1 MTELEKK
8 IQEAA
13 NAYYGDGSSPY
24 SDEEFD
30 AMMEELRHQ
39 NPSSP
44 LLNDGVQ
51 EELKGVGKKYKLAK
65 TMGTLAKCMD
75 EESFSQMWD
84 LYCGDG
90 KGVVVEYKIDGAGVL
105 LEYRDGKLYQALSRG
120 DTEYGEDITKNV
132 SLIPEVVKEIDGF
145 NGYIRGEFF
154 MQRSVFNVY
163 FSQTMKNPRN
173 AAAGIIKRKDGKDC
187 EKLSFIAYD
196 LWGNKFDNEETEKLY
211 FLKEAGFNIPDYYT
225 GLDKGYVIK
234 LRNEL
239 ITDGEIPYDG
249 LVIKQRIVNQEDLMR
264 KTPQRN
270 FAFKPSPS
278 IRITKVKDI
287 IWQLSGELFSPVAI
301 VEPVE
306 LCGTVVE
313 RASLSNINIMNQLG
327 IYIGADVAIKKS
339 GEIIPNIIEVVS
351 EKKQNE
357 FPIPDKCPVCGGEV
371 RINDS
376 GFPYCANE
384 DCPRK
389 MSHRFQKLFDILGV
403 RGAGDAFLLNMEER
417 GIDVEKFLGLIESDN
432 TKTLNELA
440 GGINGEKIY
449 KQMKDALNKE
459 VSSAAYLATFDFK
472 GLDEKRIKMI
482 NLPLEKMRE
491 LSYNELVA
499 VDGFGDIMAN
509 LFIEFMKKR
518 GDEIDRLTRF
528 FNIKD
533 SLPKGDSLSGKS
545 FCFTG
550 AACRPRAELEKIVV
564 ENGGIVKSGVA
575 KNLSYLVT
583 DDTESGSSKNKK
595 AKELG
600 IPVITSQEFLDM
612 ANG

>member
-1 MTELEKK
+1 MTELEIK

-13 NAYYGDGSSPY
+13 NAYYKDGTSPY

-39 NPSSP
+39 NPFSP
-44 LLNDGVQ
+44 LLADGVQ
-51 EELKGVGKKYKLAK
+51 EELKGVGKKYKLTK

-75 EESFSQMWD
+75 EESFSQMWA
-84 LYCGDG
+84 LHCGDG
-90 KGVVVEYKIDGAGVL
+90 KNVVVEYKIDGAGVL

-120 DTEYGEDITKNV
+120 DTEYGEDITKNIL
-132 SLIPEVVKEIDGF
+132 LIPDVIREIPCF
-145 NGYIRGEFF
+145 NGFVRGEFF
-154 MQRSVFNVY
+154 MKRSVFNR
-163 FSQTMKNPRN
+163 FFADAMKNPRA

-196 LWGNKFDNEETEKLY
+196 LWGNEFDHDEVEKLF
-211 FLKEAGFNIPDYYT
+211 FLRNAEFNIPDYYT
-225 GLDKGYVIK
+225 GLNKEYVIK

-249 LVIKQRIVNQEDLMR
+249 LVIKQRTVDQDDLMR
-264 KTPQRN
+264 RTPMKN

-287 IWQLSGELFSPVAI
+287 VWQLSGELFSPVAI

-327 IYIGADVAIKKS
+327 IYVGASVAIKKS
-339 GEIIPNIIEVVS
+339 GEIIPNIVEVVS
-351 EKKQNE
+351 EKKQDE
-357 FPIPDKCPVCGGEV
+357 FAIPDKCPVCGGEV
-371 RINDS
+371 KINDS
-376 GFPYCANE
+376 GFPYCAND

-417 GIDVEKFLGLIESDN
+417 GINVEQFLGLIESGDVI
-432 TKTLNELA
+432 TLKLLA
-440 GGINGEKIY
+440 NGINGEKIY
-449 KQMKDALNKE
+449 KQMKDALAKE
-459 VSSAAYLATFDFK
+459 ISSAAYLATFDFK

-482 NLPLEKMRE
+482 GLPLEEMRKLTFRE
-491 LSYNELVA
+491 LLS
-499 VDGFGDIMAN
+499 VDGFGEVMAK
-509 LFIEFMKKR
+509 LFVEFMEKC
-518 GDEIDRLTRF
+518 GDEIDRLARF

-533 SLPKGDSLSGKS
+533 SLPKNDKLKGKS

-550 AACRPRAELEKIVV
+550 AACLPRSELERIVV
-564 ENGGIVKSGVA
+564 ENGGAVKSGVA
-575 KNLSYLVT
+575 KALSYLVT